1 MQSDTLG
8 NERLEGAA
16 LAQAIKGW
24 GRALGFQ
31 RVGIAQAHLEE
42 AEARLLEWL
51 AHGYHGDMD
60 YMVRHG
66 VKRSRP
72 AVLVP
77 GTVSVISARMNYL
90 PPGAR
95 ESESVLVDSQRAFV
109 SRYALG
115 RDYHKVVRHRLVQL
129 ARLIAQ
135 HVEGFIWRAFA
146 DSAPVMEVELA
157 ARAGVG
163 WRGKHTLLLARDA
176 GSWFF
181 LGELYT
187 NLPLPA
193 DPPEPDHC
201 GTCTRCIDA
210 CPTRAI
216 VAPYRIDARRCI
228 SYLTI
233 EHKGEIPEA
242 LRPLMGNRIYGC
254 DDCQLVCPW
263 TRFAKLSPEPDF
275 AVRNGLD
282 DASLVALFGWSEEEF
297 LERFAGSP
305 IRRLGHERWL
315 RNIAVALGNAA
326 STPEVVAALEARR
339 NHPSAL
345 VRTHVAWALARHGR
359 QCSAA

>member
-8 NERLEGAA
+8 NKRLEGAA
-16 LAQAIKGW
+16 LAQAIKDW
-24 GRALGFQ
+24 GRELGFQ
-31 RVGIAQAHLEE
+31 HVGIARAHLED

-51 AHGYHGDMD
+51 ARGYHGDMD
-60 YMVRHG
+60 YMARHG
-66 VKRSRP
+66 VLRSRP
-72 AVLVP
+72 AALMP

-90 PPGAR
+90 PSGAR
-95 ESESVLVDSQRAFV
+95 DSWAVLGDTQRAFV

-115 RDYHKVVRHRLVQL
+115 RDYHKVVRARLAQL
-129 ARLIAQ
+129 ARRIAR
-135 HVEGFIWRAFA
+135 HVEGFSWRAFA

-181 LGELYT
+181 LGEIYT
-187 NLPLPA
+187 NLSLPA

-216 VAPYRIDARRCI
+216 IAPYRIDARRCI

-263 TRFAKLSPEPDF
+263 TRFAKSSSEPDF

-282 DASLVALFGWSEEEF
+282 EAHLVALFHWSEAEF

-305 IRRLGHERWL
+305 IRRLGYERWL
-315 RNIAVALGNAA
+315 RNIAVALGNAP

-339 NHPSAL
+339 DHPSAL
-345 VRTHVAWALARHGR
+345 VRSHVAWALARHGCG
-359 QCSAA
+359 QSAA